1 LNDISRHFVAEA
13 TSDESICLVIE
24 VPNKL
29 IDFPLISMMVRDKA
43 LSANDCHI
51 DLTK

>member
-1 LNDISRHFVAEA
+1 MNDLSRHFIAEA

-29 IDFPLISMMVRDKA
+29 IDFTLIGMMVRDKT